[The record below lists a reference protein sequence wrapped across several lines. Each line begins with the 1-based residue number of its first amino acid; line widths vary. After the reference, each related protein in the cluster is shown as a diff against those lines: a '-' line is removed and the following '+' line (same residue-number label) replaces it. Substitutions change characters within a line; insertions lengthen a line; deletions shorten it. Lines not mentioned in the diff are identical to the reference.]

1 MRWKNHEKSET
12 EEWGGWGLQQWWG
25 MQLEG
30 QQSKYDPIFSHSFFF
45 LFLFIFGVG
54 ENIGVTRNTKRV
66 KLRNEGG
73 EGGCSDQLRPKK
85 SPSSQPPEQST
96 YSRCE
101 QVVSNPLTHS
111 RTRFIMK
118 RIHPGD
124 ELVKMGPEETLVF
137 HWGQECGSA
146 ESIFANTYPH
156 AIIRIPAW
164 MPTSSYEVIKVPAS
178 GRWIWWRT
186 TPNRPEKWPILA
198 SAKATSRP
206 RCLSDGNLVSKASL
220 WPGEWKYML
229 KSGLW

>member
-1 MRWKNHEKSET
+1 
-12 EEWGGWGLQQWWG
+12 

-30 QQSKYDPIFSHSFFF
+30 KQFKYTPIFSHSFFF

-73 EGGCSDQLRPKK
+73 ESGCSDQLRPKK

-137 HWGQECGSA
+137 H
-146 ESIFANTYPH
+146 
-156 AIIRIPAW
+156 
-164 MPTSSYEVIKVPAS
+164 
-178 GRWIWWRT
+178 
-186 TPNRPEKWPILA
+186 
-198 SAKATSRP
+198 
-206 RCLSDGNLVSKASL
+206 
-220 WPGEWKYML
+220 
-229 KSGLW
+229 